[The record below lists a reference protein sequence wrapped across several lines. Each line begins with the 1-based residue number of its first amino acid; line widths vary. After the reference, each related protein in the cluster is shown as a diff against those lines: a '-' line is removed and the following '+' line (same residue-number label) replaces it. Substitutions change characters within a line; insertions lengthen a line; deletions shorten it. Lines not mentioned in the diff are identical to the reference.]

1 MSDIS
6 FPNLDTKMMY
16 KMIFIYNSL
25 EQGWSVKKR
34 DGKYIFQ
41 KSHDGKREVFQD
53 EYLEKFIIENSS
65 MDSLKWI
72 GALYGWDRSSV

>member
-1 MSDIS
+1 MSEHS
-6 FPNLDTKMMY
+6 LPSLHGLPNLDTKMMY

-65 MDSLKWI
+65 MDSLK
-72 GALYGWDRSSV
+72 